1 MTLANFIATQMHTIL
16 LEWEAFARS
25 LETPGAP
32 SQLTLRDHAQLIL
45 EDIARDIGT
54 RQDPAQQYEKSQGL
68 APDPDDSAA
77 SVHGAQRQASHFSL
91 PQVGAEFRALRA
103 TVLRLWLPQMARM
116 EPADINDMVRF
127 NEAIDQALAESTST
141 YCARADQ
148 ARELFLSV
156 LSHDLRAPLS
166 TLSMTGQLLAHPGN
180 APDKVQQLAQRIQRG
195 SLQMGH
201 MVDDLLGYTRAQLG
215 SGMPVTRQPADV
227 AAICHAAIAAVAA
240 PQPHRAIELRATG
253 RPTAKVDAVLLRQM
267 CGNLLLHAAQ
277 SGAEKA
283 LIEAHCGAEAL
294 SIRVTHGGAVLDAA
308 ALARLFEPLQQ
319 GPDSPAGDERAHAR
333 LGLGLFV
340 AREIARAHGGDIA
353 VVSDAEGTRYTAR
366 LALD

>member
-1 MTLANFIATQMHTIL
+1 MALANFIETHMATIL

-32 SQLTLRDHAQLIL
+32 SQLTLRDHAKQIL
-45 EDIARDIGT
+45 HDIARDIGT

-77 SVHGAQRQASHFSL
+77 AVHGAQRQASHFSL

-103 TVLRLWLPQMARM
+103 TVLRLWLPRMAQMA
-116 EPADINDMVRF
+116 PADISDMVRF

-180 APDKVQQLAQRIQRG
+180 APDKVLQLAERVQRG
-195 SLQMGH
+195 ALQMGR

-215 SGMPVTRQPADV
+215 GGMAVARQPADV
-227 AAICHAAIAAVAA
+227 AAICRAAVAA
-240 PQPHRAIELRATG
+240 LQAQRPVELRVTG
-253 RPTAKVDAVLLRQM
+253 RPTAMVDAVLLRQM
-267 CGNLLLHAAQ
+267 CGNLLLHAVRQ
-277 SGAEKA
+277 GAGEV
-283 LIEAHCGAEAL
+283 LIEAHGGADAL
-294 SIRVTHGGAVLDAA
+294 SIRVSHGGAALDAA
-308 ALARLFEPLQQ
+308 ALDALFQPLQQ
-319 GPDSPAGDERAHAR
+319 APEGAAADARAHAR

-340 AREIARAHGGDIA
+340 AREIARAHGGDI
-353 VVSDAEGTRYTAR
+353 VVNSDAEGTRYTAR
-366 LALD
+366 LALA